1 MKGLSMNNLSF
12 KTIVD
17 EKISENHLLNHSF
30 YKAWNA
36 GELEVSTIQ
45 EYAAQY
51 FKHVSAF
58 PRYLSAIHTNCEEI
72 SIRQELLGN
81 LVDEEEGDE
90 NHPELWLRFG
100 EGMGKSRESIVQAE
114 PMEETQGL
122 VDIFIKLTC
131 DQKTHIGMAALY
143 CYESMVPEIAENK
156 IGGLKKFYGIDDKN
170 TLKFFTVHLLA
181 DKWHREVVRNLMSE
195 LCDSSVKQEEALAAI
210 DEALYA
216 LNNFLTGMEQAHC

>member
-1 MKGLSMNNLSF
+1 MDNSIFINE
-12 KTIVD
+12 V
-17 EKISENHLLNHSF
+17 EKRISKNHLLNHSF

-58 PRYLSAIHTNCEEI
+58 PRYLSAIHTNCEKI
-72 SIRQELLGN
+72 AIRQELLEN
-81 LVDEEEGDE
+81 LVDEEQGDE

-100 EGMGKSRESIVQAE
+100 EGMGKSREAIVQTEA
-114 PMEETQGL
+114 MEETQEL
-122 VDIFIKLTC
+122 VDIFMKLTR
-131 DQKTHIGMAALY
+131 DQRTHIGMAALY

-156 IGGLKKFYGIDDKN
+156 IDGLKKFYGINDEN
-170 TLKFFTVHLLA
+170 TLKFFTVHLHA
-181 DKWHREVVRNLMSE
+181 DKWHREVIRNLMSQ

>member
-1 MKGLSMNNLSF
+1 MTNSIFINE
-12 KTIVD
+12 V
-17 EKISENHLLNHSF
+17 EKRITKNHLLNHSF

-81 LVDEEEGDE
+81 LVDEEQGDE

-100 EGMGKSRESIVQAE
+100 EGMGKSRESIAQTDA
-114 PMEETQGL
+114 MEETQEL
-122 VDIFIKLTC
+122 VDIFMKLSR
-131 DQKTHIGMAALY
+131 DQKTHISMAALY

-156 IGGLKKFYGIDDKN
+156 IDGLKKFYGINDEN
-170 TLKFFTVHLLA
+170 TLKFFTVHIHA
-181 DKWHREVVRNLMSE
+181 DKWHRKVIKNLMSQ

-216 LNNFLTGMEQAHC
+216 LNNFLTGMERVYC

>member
-1 MKGLSMNNLSF
+1 MINSIFINE
-12 KTIVD
+12 V
-17 EKISENHLLNHSF
+17 EKRITKNHLLNHSF

-58 PRYLSAIHTNCEEI
+58 PRYLSAIHTNCEKI
-72 SIRQELLGN
+72 AIRQELLEN
-81 LVDEEEGDE
+81 LVDEEQGDE

-100 EGMGKSRESIVQAE
+100 EGMGKSRESIVQTEA
-114 PMEETQGL
+114 MEETQEL
-122 VDIFIKLTC
+122 VDIFMKLTR

-156 IGGLKKFYGIDDKN
+156 IDGLKKFYGINDEN
-170 TLKFFTVHLLA
+170 TLKFFTVHLHA
-181 DKWHREVVRNLMSE
+181 DKWHREVIRNLMSQ

>member
-1 MKGLSMNNLSF
+1 MINSIFINE
-12 KTIVD
+12 V
-17 EKISENHLLNHSF
+17 EKRITKNHLLNHSF

-58 PRYLSAIHTNCEEI
+58 PRYLSAIHTNCEKI
-72 SIRQELLGN
+72 AIRQELLEN
-81 LVDEEEGDE
+81 LVDEEQGDE

-100 EGMGKSRESIVQAE
+100 EGMGKSRESIVQTDA
-114 PMEETQGL
+114 MEETQEL
-122 VDIFIKLTC
+122 VDIFMKLTR

-156 IGGLKKFYGIDDKN
+156 IDGLKKFYGINDEN
-170 TLKFFTVHLLA
+170 TLKFFTVHLHA
-181 DKWHREVVRNLMSE
+181 DKWHREVIRNLMSQ

-216 LNNFLTGMEQAHC
+216 LNNFLTGMEEAHC

>member
-1 MKGLSMNNLSF
+1 MDNSIFINE
-12 KTIVD
+12 V
-17 EKISENHLLNHSF
+17 EKRISKNHLLNHSF

-51 FKHVSAF
+51 FKHVSTF

-72 SIRQELLGN
+72 SIRQELLEN
-81 LVDEEEGDE
+81 LVDEERGDE

-100 EGMGKSRESIVQAE
+100 EGMGRSRESMVQTKT
-114 PMEETQGL
+114 MEETQEL
-122 VDIFIKLTC
+122 LDIFMRLTR
-131 DQKTHIGMAALY
+131 DQRTHIGMAALY

-156 IGGLKKFYGIDDKN
+156 IDGLKKFYGIDDQN
-170 TLKFFTVHLLA
+170 TLKFFTVHLHA
-181 DKWHREVVRNLMSE
+181 DKWHRKVIRNLISE
-195 LCDSSVKQEEALAAI
+195 LCDSSMKQEEALAAI

>member
-1 MKGLSMNNLSF
+1 MTNSIFINE
-12 KTIVD
+12 V
-17 EKISENHLLNHSF
+17 EKRITKNHLLNHSF

-72 SIRQELLGN
+72 AIRQELLEN
-81 LVDEEEGDE
+81 LIDEEQGDE

-156 IGGLKKFYGIDDKN
+156 IDGLKKFYGIDDEN
-170 TLKFFTVHLLA
+170 TLKFFTVHLHA

-216 LNNFLTGMEQAHC
+216 LNNFLTGMEQAYC

>member
-1 MKGLSMNNLSF
+1 MTNSIFINE
-12 KTIVD
+12 V
-17 EKISENHLLNHSF
+17 EKKITKNHLLNHSF

-81 LVDEEEGDE
+81 LVDEEQGDE
-90 NHPELWLRFG
+90 NRPELWLRFG
-100 EGMGKSRESIVQAE
+100 EGMGKSREAMVQTEA
-114 PMEETQGL
+114 MEETQEL
-122 VDIFIKLTC
+122 VDIFMKLTR
-131 DQKTHIGMAALY
+131 DQRTHIGMAALY

-156 IGGLKKFYGIDDKN
+156 IDGLKKFYGINDEN
-170 TLKFFTVHLLA
+170 TLKFFTVHLHA
-181 DKWHREVVRNLMSE
+181 DKWHRKVIRNLISE
-195 LCDSSVKQEEALAAI
+195 LCDSSMKQEEALAAI

>member
-1 MKGLSMNNLSF
+1 MTNSIFINE
-12 KTIVD
+12 V
-17 EKISENHLLNHSF
+17 EKRITKNHLLNHSF

-72 SIRQELLGN
+72 SIRQELLEN
-81 LVDEEEGDE
+81 LIDEEQGDE

-156 IGGLKKFYGIDDKN
+156 IDGLKKFYGIDDEN
-170 TLKFFTVHLLA
+170 TLKFFTVHLHA
-181 DKWHREVVRNLMSE
+181 DKWHREVVRNLVCE
-195 LCDSSVKQEEALAAI
+195 LCDSSVKQEESLAAI

-216 LNNFLTGMEQAHC
+216 LNNFLTGMERAHS

>member
-1 MKGLSMNNLSF
+1 MTNSIFINE
-12 KTIVD
+12 V
-17 EKISENHLLNHSF
+17 EKRITKNHLLNHSF

-72 SIRQELLGN
+72 SIRQELLEN
-81 LVDEEEGDE
+81 LVDEERGDE
-90 NHPELWLRFG
+90 NHPELWLPFG
-100 EGMGKSRESIVQAE
+100 EGMGRSRESMVQTKT
-114 PMEETQGL
+114 MEETQEL
-122 VDIFIKLTC
+122 VDIFMRLTR
-131 DQKTHIGMAALY
+131 DQRTHIGMAALY

-156 IGGLKKFYGIDDKN
+156 IDGLKKFYGIDDQN
-170 TLKFFTVHLLA
+170 TLKFFTVHLHA
-181 DKWHREVVRNLMSE
+181 DKWHRKVIRNLISE
-195 LCDSSVKQEEALAAI
+195 LCDSSMKQEEALAAI

>member
-1 MKGLSMNNLSF
+1 MDNSIFINE
-12 KTIVD
+12 V
-17 EKISENHLLNHSF
+17 EKRISKNHLLNHSF

-58 PRYLSAIHTNCEEI
+58 PRYLSAIHTNCEKI
-72 SIRQELLGN
+72 AIRQELLEN
-81 LVDEEEGDE
+81 LVDEEQGDE

-100 EGMGKSRESIVQAE
+100 EGMGKSRESIVQTDA
-114 PMEETQGL
+114 MEETQEL
-122 VDIFIKLTC
+122 VDIFMKLTR

-156 IGGLKKFYGIDDKN
+156 IDGLKKFYGINDEN
-170 TLKFFTVHLLA
+170 TLKFFTVHLHA
-181 DKWHREVVRNLMSE
+181 DKWHREVIRNLMSQ

-216 LNNFLTGMEQAHC
+216 LNNFLTGMEEAHC

>member
-1 MKGLSMNNLSF
+1 MTNSIFINE
-12 KTIVD
+12 V
-17 EKISENHLLNHSF
+17 EKRITKNHLLNHSF

-72 SIRQELLGN
+72 AIRQELLEN
-81 LVDEEEGDE
+81 LVDEEKGDE

-100 EGMGKSRESIVQAE
+100 EGMGKSRESIVQTDA
-114 PMEETQGL
+114 MEETQEL
-122 VDIFIKLTC
+122 VDIFMKLTR

-156 IGGLKKFYGIDDKN
+156 IDGLKKFYGINDEN
-170 TLKFFTVHLLA
+170 TLKFFTVHIHA
-181 DKWHREVVRNLMSE
+181 DIWHRKVIKNLMSQ
-195 LCDSSVKQEEALAAI
+195 LCDSSTKQKAALAAI

>member
-1 MKGLSMNNLSF
+1 MENSIFINE
-12 KTIVD
+12 V
-17 EKISENHLLNHSF
+17 EKRITKNHLLNHSF

-58 PRYLSAIHTNCEEI
+58 PRYLSAIHTNCEKI
-72 SIRQELLGN
+72 AIRQELLEN
-81 LVDEEEGDE
+81 LVDEEQGDE

-100 EGMGKSRESIVQAE
+100 EGMGKSRESIVQTDA
-114 PMEETQGL
+114 MEETQEL
-122 VDIFIKLTC
+122 VDIFMKLTR

-143 CYESMVPEIAENK
+143 CYESLVPEIAENK
-156 IGGLKKFYGIDDKN
+156 IDGLKKFYGINDEN
-170 TLKFFTVHLLA
+170 TLKFFTVHLHA
-181 DKWHREVVRNLMSE
+181 DKWHREVIRNLMSQ

-216 LNNFLTGMEQAHC
+216 LNNFLTGMDQAHC

>member
-1 MKGLSMNNLSF
+1 MENSIFINE
-12 KTIVD
+12 V
-17 EKISENHLLNHSF
+17 EKRITKNHLLNHSF

-58 PRYLSAIHTNCEEI
+58 PRYLSAIHTNCEKI
-72 SIRQELLGN
+72 AIRQELLEN
-81 LVDEEEGDE
+81 LVDEEQGDE

-100 EGMGKSRESIVQAE
+100 EGMGKSRESIVQTEA
-114 PMEETQGL
+114 MEETQEL
-122 VDIFIKLTC
+122 VDIFMKLTR

-156 IGGLKKFYGIDDKN
+156 IDGLKKFYGINDEN
-170 TLKFFTVHLLA
+170 TLKFFTVHLHA
-181 DKWHREVVRNLMSE
+181 DKWHREVIRNLMSQ

>member
-1 MKGLSMNNLSF
+1 MTNSIFINE
-12 KTIVD
+12 V
-17 EKISENHLLNHSF
+17 EKRITKNHLLNHSF

-58 PRYLSAIHTNCEEI
+58 PRYLSAIHTNCEKI
-72 SIRQELLGN
+72 AIRQELLEN
-81 LVDEEEGDE
+81 LVDEEQGDE

-100 EGMGKSRESIVQAE
+100 EGMGKSRESIVQTEA
-114 PMEETQGL
+114 MEETQEL
-122 VDIFIKLTC
+122 VDIFMKLTR

-156 IGGLKKFYGIDDKN
+156 IDGLKKFYGINDEN
-170 TLKFFTVHLLA
+170 TLKFFTIHLHA
-181 DKWHREVVRNLMSE
+181 DKWHREVIRNLMSQ